1 MIKTANRNST
11 LEAKKLLDFIVSVA
25 EKKIIAGQHTQTIPM
40 EEIAYLKKVTGMEPM
55 LRGFELLS
63 YSPNINYEDA
73 DSACLVEV
81 EENKGTA
88 EAALEWAVKNRA
100 SDLKCILTFSFHW
113 FSPVGGRDKSFYAKN
128 TDFDPEKVLVEGTR
142 ERCAFFRDM
151 DSIAL
156 ILEKFRDNNI
166 PVLWRPFHESYGNW
180 FWWGSRGPEV
190 ACSLYRLMFDY
201 FVGVKHLDNLL
212 WVWNCDVAA
221 AYPGDEY
228 VDVNSIDVYLEEKKA
243 TDYSENYRRL
253 VDACG
258 TNKPV
263 ALAEVGYVPDVEL
276 LEKSGIPW
284 AYFMTWSKE
293 FAMDGVRN
301 TQEELKKLY
310 ESNYTLK
317 LS

>member
-1 MIKTANRNST
+1 M
-11 LEAKKLLDFIVSVA
+11 A
-25 EKKIIAGQHTQTIPM
+25 E
-40 EEIAYLKKVTGMEPM
+40 
-55 LRGFELLS
+55 
-63 YSPNINYEDA
+63 
-73 DSACLVEV
+73 
-81 EENKGTA
+81 
-88 EAALEWAVKNRA
+88 
-100 SDLKCILTFSFHW
+100 
-113 FSPVGGRDKSFYAKN
+113 
-128 TDFDPEKVLVEGTR
+128 
-142 ERCAFFRDM
+142 
-151 DSIAL
+151 
-156 ILEKFRDNNI
+156 
-166 PVLWRPFHESYGNW
+166 
-180 FWWGSRGPEV
+180 
-190 ACSLYRLMFDY
+190 
-201 FVGVKHLDNLL
+201 
-212 WVWNCDVAA
+212 

-258 TNKPV
+258 TDKPV